1 MVSDLEQME
10 NIVTQF
16 LAYARRNKS
25 EQVEVDLGEAVKA
38 AMDNARL
45 KSDST
50 IETEVSLETGH
61 LVMAHPIELSRAI
74 QNLFTNASRYGRSE
88 DGNLRLKVFVRKVGK
103 NAELVVEDQ
112 GEGLPEDQRE
122 RVMRPF
128 ERGESARSGVTGTG
142 LGLAIVDRIVRRSG
156 GSVKLESAEP
166 HGLRVRLTFPASR
179 PKRRRQRR
187 RNLRK
192 RPKSR
197 PDGPSSFVLGKTP
210 SVPSEGVAFQG
221 DSSEAVVPGEENDRL
236 RDHPSSRPTASIF
249 SFVFALMLTASTET
263 SKSFATFSR
272 IVAL

>member
-88 DGNLRLKVFVRKVGK
+88 DGR
-103 NAELVVEDQ
+103 
-112 GEGLPEDQRE
+112 
-122 RVMRPF
+122 
-128 ERGESARSGVTGTG
+128 SSCARSGRTPNSSW
-142 LGLAIVDRIVRRSG
+142 RIRGRAFP
-156 GSVKLESAEP
+156 KISAN
-166 HGLRVRLTFPASR
+166 A
-179 PKRRRQRR
+179 
-187 RNLRK
+187 
-192 RPKSR
+192 
-197 PDGPSSFVLGKTP
+197 
-210 SVPSEGVAFQG
+210 
-221 DSSEAVVPGEENDRL
+221 
-236 RDHPSSRPTASIF
+236 
-249 SFVFALMLTASTET
+249 
-263 SKSFATFSR
+263 
-272 IVAL
+272 